1 MNIIQKNI
9 PNLIYGGMD
18 GIISTFAIIIGTL
31 GAKQN
36 MGIAFILAVAN
47 LIADAFSMAVGS
59 YESVI
64 EEEYKFQAV
73 SKSIVT
79 FIGFVL
85 IGGIPIL
92 CFIGALGKK
101 KNLEFSASNIRLL
114 IGLTLVA
121 FIVIGLIKANYE
133 KIVGKAGDAGDAKN
147 SKTNLKKLKIVV
159 TTVLRGCVAGLIAY
173 LVAHHLTQH
182 LEG

>member
-1 MNIIQKNI
+1 
-9 PNLIYGGMD
+9 MD

-36 MGIAFILAVAN
+36 MAVAFILAVAN

-64 EEEYKFQAV
+64 KEDYKFQAV

-133 KIVGKAGDAGDAKN
+133 KIVGEAGEAGEVREAKD
-147 SKTNLKKLKIVV
+147 SKTNWNKLKIVI

-173 LVAHHLTQH
+173 LVAHHLTH
-182 LEG
+182 YLEG

>member
-1 MNIIQKNI
+1 MNIIQKNL

-36 MGIAFILAVAN
+36 MAVAFILAVAN

-64 EEEYKFQAV
+64 KEDYKFHAV

-133 KIVGKAGDAGDAKN
+133 KIVGEAGEAKAKEN
-147 SKTNLKKLKIVV
+147 KTNWKKLKIVV

-173 LVAHHLTQH
+173 LVAHHLTQY